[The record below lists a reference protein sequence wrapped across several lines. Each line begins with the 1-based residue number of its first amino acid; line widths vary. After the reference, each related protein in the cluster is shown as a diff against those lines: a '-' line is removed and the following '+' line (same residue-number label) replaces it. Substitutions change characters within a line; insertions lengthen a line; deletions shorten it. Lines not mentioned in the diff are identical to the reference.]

1 MANASMDSKVRVL
14 VQIGGNGTAGT
25 GTWYASDEAFA
36 SAKAYGGFGNFS
48 SAPTS
53 EVTFNLNFTADKST
67 WREFTL
73 TPGTSM
79 SVAGSSL
86 SSNLASNTITGVGFY
101 IVSAN
106 TTSSAVRLDSLTITA
121 AIPEPTSVAGVL
133 GTLVIVAVWTLRRR
147 KATIVR

>member
-1 MANASMDSKVRVL
+1 
-14 VQIGGNGTAGT
+14 
-25 GTWYASDEAFA
+25 
-36 SAKAYGGFGNFS
+36 
-48 SAPTS
+48 
-53 EVTFNLNFTADKST
+53 
-67 WREFTL
+67 
-73 TPGTSM
+73 M